1 LDKVLKITKV
11 ISASNRVIF
20 NLFMLINL
28 VNISIAI
35 PISADILNP
44 ESKENPLATL
54 KDSESNK
61 SYKNQSLNEIDKISV
76 PKTDKTLQ
84 ALSKPF
90 GEKTV
95 IKKSF
100 SKNPNNPHK
109 GVLLTGGTPSVY
121 PSYEGKIIAVD
132 KLEGYETVII
142 VDHGDNIYSVY
153 GNLFEVFVSEGD
165 TISKGTLL
173 GTTSKLSG
181 LYYQVNQGSKSIN
194 PQSFFK

>member
-1 LDKVLKITKV
+1 MDKVLRIKKV
-11 ISASNRVIF
+11 ISTSNRVIF
-20 NLFMLINL
+20 NLFIIIIL
-28 VNISIAI
+28 VNILISI
-35 PISADILNP
+35 PVTADILNP
-44 ESKENPLATL
+44 DPKENPVVIL

-61 SYKNQSLNEIDKISV
+61 SSKNQSLNEIDKISV
-76 PKTDKTLQ
+76 LKTEKTLQ
-84 ALSKPF
+84 SLSKPF

-109 GVLLTGGTPSVY
+109 GVLFTGGSPSVY

-132 KLEGYETVII
+132 KLEGYETVIV

-153 GNLFEVFVSEGD
+153 GNLLEVFVSEGD

-181 LYYQVNQGSKSIN
+181 LYFQVNQGSKSLN